1 MGRKNGR
8 VFSLVIAVIITAIL
22 FVYRN
27 IEKVGETEVKLFL
40 PHGQEDVL

>member
-27 IEKVGETEVKLFL
+27 IEKVGET
-40 PHGQEDVL
+40 